1 MSAPR
6 PSSLIIDDDDDWG
19 ALSPLNSA
27 PSLVP
32 SSGSSGEFNAFA
44 VVGSVTGGGAS
55 VRFGFFLRMLRLLA

>member
-1 MSAPR
+1 MSAPC

-44 VVGSVTGGGAS
+44 VVGSVTGGGQAYALGS
-55 VRFGFFLRMLRLLA
+55 F